1 MGEIKEAMEKF
12 VSICAKCGHNKVSHQ
27 KTQFRDE
34 GRTNGRNMSAID
46 SKCNESNCEC
56 KEFKEKK

>member
-12 VSICAKCGHNKVSHQ
+12 ASICANCNHNKVSHQ

-34 GRTNGRNMSAID
+34 GRVDARSMSALD
-46 SKCNESNCEC
+46 SKCNEKECDC
-56 KEFKEKK
+56 KEFKTK

>member
-12 VSICAKCGHNKVSHQ
+12 TSICANCNHNKVSHQ

-34 GRTNGRNMSAID
+34 GRTNGRNMSAFD
-46 SKCNESNCEC
+46 SKCNES
-56 KEFKEKK
+56 K